1 LTINQQ
7 SNFNNQQFPKMPEVI
22 IDGNQYEFDSDKD
35 GSLLQFILDQ
45 GLEVPFFC
53 YHPSMSVPANC
64 RQCMVKVGTPVKD
77 RETGEFEL
85 DEEGERV
92 IRWFPKLQ
100 TSCNTQLSEGMVV
113 HTQETDDLVERAQK
127 DTLEFI
133 LANHPLDCPICDQAG
148 ECPLQIQTY
157 KYGPEGS
164 RFEVKKV
171 HKPKRVQLG
180 PRVTMDAERCINC
193 TRCVRFT
200 DEISESKQLTIV
212 QRGDKNYPVT
222 APGREFDDAYSMN
235 TIDICPVGALTSSDF
250 RFKARV
256 WEMNQTPSIDIT
268 NGKGCNIDLWTR
280 DNLVLRITPRHN
292 NDVNDYWMP
301 DAGRSAYKIFNEN
314 RVSRPSQKLDNEQVQ
329 SSWNNAFATLA
340 EEINGTDKEDILFV
354 GSPHASVEENY
365 LLMSLSNLLAG
376 SSPVF
381 TPHVVDGAGDDFLL
395 TDDQAPN
402 TNGCRLLGLDEL
414 TGKKLADAVNK
425 AKLVVILND
434 NLVDRGILTS
444 DDLGN
449 SFVAMFATNN
459 TETAKHSDLVIPITS
474 AAEHAASYVNVDK
487 RIQRTI
493 PAKETK
499 YSNRRLDIEMSEGR
513 LDRYGT
519 SFDNWVTE
527 ENKVDCLPLWSITNE
542 LADSLGLDIKYNS
555 SREILSEIADQNP
568 SFAGVSFQLMDEQS
582 GIDLTA
588 TKNSVKS

>member
-1 LTINQQ
+1 
-7 SNFNNQQFPKMPEVI
+7 MPEVI

-292 NDVNDYWMP
+292 DKVNDYWMP
-301 DAGRSAYKIFNEN
+301 DAGRGAYKIFNEN

-376 SSPVF
+376 STPVF